1 MRKAPKI
8 FSIVLAMLMATSLAS
23 CDSAPQSSASASGN
37 TSEAAADNGEA
48 VEVKMAVWSSGA
60 ADNFNNGADVFNSR
74 QDKIKFSV
82 EMQSG
87 DYNQYLGA
95 KTAAND
101 LPDMFFLSPY
111 AQVAQFAKNGKTLD
125 LSDQPFADRIY
136 ESAKPSCEYDGKL
149 YAYPMVQEM
158 LGIFYNK
165 DMFAD
170 AGIEAV
176 PTTVSEFEEVCAKLK
191 AKGYTPLAA
200 TYKESWTIN
209 HTFSCLL
216 GAALQDDMDS
226 WIESMNAGSGSFGVE
241 NADAMFRF
249 LDIMKE
255 NSGDN
260 YMDADSTSGFNALA
274 NGEAAM
280 LFSGEFSLL
289 NMASIN
295 PDLPVGL
302 FAVPMTN
309 DPADAK
315 LDVDVGICVAVNKDG
330 EHIDETL
337 EVLDYM
343 SDNTDKEGWIANTA
357 DDLGSAPACM
367 DYEGAYTAD
376 YLTDYQKYV
385 DEGNTRPWV
394 YQQLASG
401 TQTIVGDTVQ
411 GYFAGSKDQAT
422 VIKELDEQYA
432 DLIS

>member
-1 MRKAPKI
+1 MKKTSKI
-8 FSIVLAMLMATSLAS
+8 MSIALAMLMTAGLAS
-23 CDSAPQSSASASGN
+23 CGSSDDKGNDGSKAASNSGE
-37 TSEAAADNGEA
+37 T
-48 VEVKMAVWSSGA
+48 VEVKMAVWGSGA
-60 ADNFNNGADVFNSR
+60 ADNFNKGADVFNSR

-87 DYNQYLGA
+87 DYNQFLGD

-125 LSDQPFADRIY
+125 LSDQPFAERIY
-136 ESAKPSCEYDGKL
+136 DSAKASCEYDGKL

-165 DMFAD
+165 DMFKD
-170 AGIEAV
+170 AGIETV
-176 PTTVSEFEEVCAKLK
+176 PTTISEFEDACEKLK

-200 TYKESWTIN
+200 TYKDSWTEN

-216 GAALQDDMDS
+216 GAALQDDMNN
-226 WIESMNAGSGSFGVE
+226 WIESMNAGTGSFDVE

-260 YMDADSTSGFNALA
+260 YMDADSTAGFNALA

-302 FAVPMTN
+302 FAVPMTDN
-309 DPADAK
+309 AADAK

-330 EHIDETL
+330 KHVDQTL

-357 DDLGSAPACM
+357 DSLGAAPVCM
-367 DYEGAYTAD
+367 DYEGAFTAD

-385 DEGNTRPWV
+385 SEENTRPWV
-394 YQQLASG
+394 YQQLAAG

-422 VIKELDEQYA
+422 VLKELDQQYA